1 MMTNKISKQIIDVK
15 QRIANATQNA
25 GQINN
30 SVQLLAV
37 SKTKPV
43 AAIKQAYQAGLRQF
57 GENYVQESIEKIK
70 EIRLDAGILHDIVW
84 HFIGSIQSNKT
95 RLIAAHFDWV
105 QSVENIKIARR
116 LNDQRPQT
124 LKALNI
130 CLQVNVSE
138 EQAKSGA
145 NLSQIIELA
154 SQINT
159 LPNLILRGIMAIPKK
174 TDNLM
179 VLEAQFNLMH
189 SLFATLKETH
199 SHVDTLSMGMSRDLS
214 TAIKCGSTMVRI
226 GTDIFG
232 SRN

>member
-1 MMTNKISKQIIDVK
+1 MTNKISKQIIDVK
-15 QRIANATQNA
+15 QRIAHATKNA
-25 GQINN
+25 GRINN
-30 SVQLLAV
+30 SVQLLSV

-43 AAIKQAYQAGLRQF
+43 ADIKQAYKSGLRQF

-70 EIRLDAGILHDIVW
+70 ELRLDDGFFSDIVW
-84 HFIGSIQSNKT
+84 HFIGSLQSNKT
-95 RLIAAHFDWV
+95 RLVATHFDWV

-124 LKALNI
+124 LKPLNI

-138 EQAKSGA
+138 EQTKSGA
-145 NLSQIIELA
+145 SLSQIIELA
-154 SQINT
+154 SQISS
-159 LPNLILRGIMAIPKK
+159 LPNIILRGIMAIPKN

-179 VLEAQFNLMH
+179 ELEEQFNLMH
-189 SLFATLKETH
+189 ALFTTLKETY
-199 SHVDTLSMGMSRDLS
+199 SNVDTLSMGMSRDLY